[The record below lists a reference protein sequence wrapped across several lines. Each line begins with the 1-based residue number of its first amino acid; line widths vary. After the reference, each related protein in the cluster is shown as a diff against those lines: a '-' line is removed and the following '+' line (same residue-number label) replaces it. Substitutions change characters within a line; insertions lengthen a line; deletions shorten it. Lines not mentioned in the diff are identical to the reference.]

1 MQVKLDYLAAGVY
14 RDDALSFIPTAEGR
28 YIPPSAQAPGRIRFV
43 GSYEYQQ
50 TDQRSVAPS
59 GNLRTACQC
68 GIKLDVATSTL
79 VPVLLTENPITLSQ
93 ENHYDPWGLNLADI
107 ETSPIAGLGGLDWW
121 QYNAGSEK
129 SYLPDGSFDYDT
141 DFRGYDPQIG
151 RFKGV
156 DALADALP
164 GISTFQFGY
173 NNPLSFQDPTGLI
186 SYTGGSSGGGG
197 GWGGILGF
205 GLNIAF
211 NAIGSSLMQH
221 TPTPRPVVQGN
232 KMITPSDATHYNRP
246 LVNGTPEPFNI
257 QSVNVERAMKKR
269 LPGEPI
275 HYASGAVEPVY
286 PETFAVPALATYRGL
301 SEGVVTQDLLQTS
314 LSLSRFG
321 SFGQGVEISTV
332 LRAKHVS
339 HIAAKGGA
347 GVYDLGTTLGKYVGQ
362 SKDIMGRVTS
372 HFAKGGKL
380 SAGELNNA
388 VFHSMPGSTKL
399 QREVYEQ
406 FLINKY
412 GINNLLNVRNPM
424 GGRMDLYNSMVDD
437 VIKQFGLPR

>member
-1 MQVKLDYLAAGVY
+1 MVVWGRLVQVKLDYLAAGVY

-28 YIPPSAQAPGRIRFV
+28 YIPPSPQAPGRIRFV

-50 TDQRSVAPS
+50 TDHRSVEPF

-68 GIKLDVATSTL
+68 GIKLDVATNTL
-79 VPVLLTENPITLSQ
+79 VPVLLTEDPITLSQ

-107 ETSPIAGLGGLDWW
+107 ETPPLGAGGLLDWW

-211 NAIGSSLMQH
+211 NAIGSSVMQH
-221 TPTPRPVVQGN
+221 TPTPRPVVQGAAINLNLPPNAGANNTFISATQPQNAYLAARN
-232 KMITPSDATHYNRP
+232 KSVNQTIANADSWQDVPLIGSYMSAFHTANAYDELYGKDYWRRTKMGFLPSVEVGLNAFAFGEGAFALRSRLIAKASTPIFRKLAAEEMKLVMGGSSPSKILGKNMVNAGITRPANTAAHHIVAATEPLAAIARRILAREGIDINAAENGVFLAKNLNFANPPAITPW
-246 LVNGTPEPFNI
+246 
-257 QSVNVERAMKKR
+257 QS
-269 LPGEPI
+269 L
-275 HYASGAVEPVY
+275 
-286 PETFAVPALATYRGL
+286 
-301 SEGVVTQDLLQTS
+301 
-314 LSLSRFG
+314 
-321 SFGQGVEISTV
+321 
-332 LRAKHVS
+332 
-339 HIAAKGGA
+339 
-347 GVYDLGTTLGKYVGQ
+347 
-362 SKDIMGRVTS
+362 
-372 HFAKGGKL
+372 
-380 SAGELNNA
+380 
-388 VFHSMPGSTKL
+388 
-399 QREVYEQ
+399 
-406 FLINKY
+406 
-412 GINNLLNVRNPM
+412 
-424 GGRMDLYNSMVDD
+424 
-437 VIKQFGLPR
+437 